1 MSVAFLETNTFK
13 KINVSKQKKEDGPE
27 EKNEDEK
34 NTESKFKT
42 ESEKV
47 SKQRTFL
54 SLKIHNLRWM
64 LPPIDSTAPAG
75 PTFQFSSSTSNK
87 T

>member
-1 MSVAFLETNTFK
+1 MFQNR
-13 KINVSKQKKEDGPE
+13 KKEDGPE

-34 NTESKFKT
+34 NIESKFKT

>member
-27 EKNEDEK
+27 EKNEEEK
-34 NTESKFKT
+34 NIENKFKT

-54 SLKIHNLRWM
+54 SLKIHNLR
-64 LPPIDSTAPAG
+64 
-75 PTFQFSSSTSNK
+75 
-87 T
+87 